1 MISAY
6 KVIGYIIFHKRLW
19 AVERLD
25 GFIYKYCETCE
36 RAEQVCKELNGE
48 NHD

>member
-1 MISAY
+1 MTSEY
-6 KVIGYIIFHKRLW
+6 LVKPYTIFNQRLY

-25 GFIYKYCETCE
+25 GFIYKYCETRE

-48 NHD
+48 NRD

>member
-1 MISAY
+1 MTPEYSVKLYTILNQ
-6 KVIGYIIFHKRLW
+6 RLY

-25 GFIYKYCETCE
+25 GFIYKYCETRE

-48 NHD
+48 SK